1 MGKVLG
7 RGQISVV
14 REASRD
20 TALDDIA
27 AAHVEH
33 DVAGLGESGAVDVN
47 HGMPN
52 ITAVERVPGE
62 AVNPEL

>member
-1 MGKVLG
+1 M
-7 RGQISVV
+7 V

-33 DVAGLGESGAVDVN
+33 DVAELGESGAVDEN